1 LLVHFCSRAS
11 RHLAP
16 IRRGAYAKEQEEML
30 LALKSGEVSKV
41 IEQPSVFLIFKL
53 DKRNT
58 PELADVK
65 DEIQKKLSQDKL
77 EQLTT
82 SAAATLAW
90 ITTKTTLVRRRARAV
105 P

>member
-1 LLVHFCSRAS
+1 MLLALKSGEVSKEQEEML
-11 RHLAP
+11 LALKS
-16 IRRGAYAKEQEEML
+16 GEVSKEQEEML

-65 DEIQKKLSQDKL
+65 DKFRKNFH
-77 EQLTT
+77 
-82 SAAATLAW
+82 
-90 ITTKTTLVRRRARAV
+90 KTNWKN
-105 P
+105 